1 MGSGYVSH
9 CWTSALDDHLDHRV
23 FNNVQGNLPQ
33 KIPTSTTRTTRNGR
47 TITAYLVLT
56 VHASRKSTRTCD
68 NNSNASQKTKW
79 RTSMW
84 KRWYGECLWLWLNK
98 LQFILETIFWRLY
111 IQPKN
116 QPQRTVK
123 QLFDVTRK
131 LVKDQNE
138 IQGISMIDWQ
148 ENSWNR
154 TTLLTDR
161 AVRLSTA
168 KAYVFSDSAL
178 CMGRISENPVKAWK
192 EKIDSFMISSVVES
206 WIESTGSRWSSRGK
220 ISQDSQHCRFS
231 QRSRTWWL
239 KYNVNLSNSQDGSSS
254 CQWREKGNEE
264 WCTVNSQIVAECA
277 RKFAHGHWSFLG
289 PRSEKEW
296 YGTHT

>member
-1 MGSGYVSH
+1 MED
-9 CWTSALDDHLDHRV
+9 LDVKTLIWRMFMIV
-23 FNNVQGNLPQ
+23 TQQ
-33 KIPTSTTRTTRNGR
+33 
-47 TITAYLVLT
+47 AT
-56 VHASRKSTRTCD
+56 VHLGNDFLESLHST
-68 NNSNASQKTKW
+68 
-79 RTSMW
+79 
-84 KRWYGECLWLWLNK
+84 
-98 LQFILETIFWRLY
+98 
-111 IQPKN
+111 KN

-123 QLFDVTRK
+123 QLFEVTRK

-138 IQGISMIDWQ
+138 IQGISMINWQ

-192 EKIDSFMISSVVES
+192 EKIDWFMNSSVVES

-239 KYNVNLSNSQDGSSS
+239 KYNVNLSNSQDGSPS

-264 WCTVNSQIVAECA
+264 WCIVNSQIVAECA

-296 YGTHT
+296 YGTHTLTQWKMGSCRWGHDAQFQ